1 MRTIAFI
8 IICCLGIAAAQAA
21 IAVLALA
28 ITLTLIWGLYARTAQ
43 TFGFLVVGG
52 LTYLA
57 SAFPKTALATG
68 ITCAAYFMFRQA
80 NHPNES
86 QTSGPDSGALE
97 PSGEPPANREGR
109 L

>member
-8 IICCLGIAAAQAA
+8 IICCLVIAAAQAA

-28 ITLTLIWGLYARTAQ
+28 IALTFIWGLYARTAQ
-43 TFGFLVVGG
+43 TVGFLAVGG

-57 SAFPKTALATG
+57 SASPNAALATG
-68 ITCAAYFMFRQA
+68 ITCTADLIVREA

-86 QTSGPDSGALE
+86 QTSGPDSGEVE
-97 PSGEPPANREGR
+97 PSGEPAANREGR

>member
-1 MRTIAFI
+1 MRPFAFI
-8 IICCLGIAAAQAA
+8 IICCLVIAAAQAA

-28 ITLTLIWGLYARTAQ
+28 ITLTFIWALYARTAQ
-43 TFGFLVVGG
+43 TVGFLTVGG

-57 SAFPKTALATG
+57 SAYPKTAIATG

-80 NHPNES
+80 NHSSES
-86 QTSGPDSGALE
+86 QTSGPDSGEVE
-97 PSGEPPANREGR
+97 PSGEPAANREGR